1 MNSTALISVRRARS
15 TITKSIMVL
24 PLLNR
29 PYIGESGSKDKTK
42 TKMKQSFLPL
52 CLMSV
57 AVASQAFAG
66 DGRTASGQIR
76 VTAQIQGSI
85 SVRFTAGSAGPI
97 TASGG
102 TTTSFI
108 VPVFGASFSPT
119 STPIDSAD
127 STFLIS
133 SPFEIQVI
141 KANLP
146 SSSYSLR
153 ARLATPDSSHSWKID
168 GVEVSNGRDQII
180 ATHEFYDVPDA
191 HALVVSGSA
200 SAPLLPANE
209 IAFQVTAN

>member
-1 MNSTALISVRRARS
+1 M
-15 TITKSIMVL
+15 
-24 PLLNR
+24 
-29 PYIGESGSKDKTK
+29 
-42 TKMKQSFLPL
+42 
-52 CLMSV
+52 
-57 AVASQAFAG
+57 VASQAFAG

-76 VTAQIQGSI
+76 VTAQVQGSI

-102 TTTSFI
+102 TSAYFT
-108 VPVFGASFSPT
+108 VPVFGASFSPA
-119 STPIDSAD
+119 STPVASGD

-133 SPFEIQVI
+133 SPFEIEVI

-153 ARLATPDSSHSWKID
+153 ARLATPDSAHSWRID
-168 GVEVSNGRDQII
+168 GVEISNGRDEII

-200 SAPLLPANE
+200 SAPLFPANE
-209 IAFQVTAN
+209 ITFQVTAN